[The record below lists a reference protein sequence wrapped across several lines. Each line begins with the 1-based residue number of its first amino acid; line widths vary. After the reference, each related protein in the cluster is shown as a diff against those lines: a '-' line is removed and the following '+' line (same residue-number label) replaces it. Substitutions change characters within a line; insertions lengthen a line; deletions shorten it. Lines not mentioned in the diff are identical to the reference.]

1 MTPADLEQLAEKART
16 EDWHVVKHFNDNG
29 NCDGIAIQ
37 KGTEW
42 HCQLAEGFKLRRAEM
57 REFLRPMFNKHG
69 YLTTRVPVND
79 TANQRFNRVFGFTK
93 TWSDGVFNYYILT
106 ALPFEGSGRCQS

>member
-1 MTPADLEQLAEKART
+1 MTLAELEQLAERASA
-16 EDWHVVKHFNDNG
+16 EGWDVVKHFDDNG

-42 HCQLAEGFKLRRAEM
+42 HCQLLDGFKLGRTDM
-57 REFLRPMFNKHG
+57 REFLRPMFEKHG
-69 YLTTRVPVND
+69 HLTTRVRIED
-79 TANQRFNRVFGFTK
+79 AGNQRFNKVFGFKK

-106 ALPFEGSGRCQS
+106 ALPFERSGRCQ

>member
-1 MTPADLEQLAEKART
+1 MMPEDLERWAEKARA
-16 EDWHVVKHFNDNG
+16 EGWHVVKHFNDNG

-42 HCQLAEGFKLRRAEM
+42 HCQLAPGFELRRVEI
-57 REFLRPMFNKHG
+57 REFLRPMFDKYG
-69 YLTTRVPVND
+69 YLTTRVPVQD
-79 TANQRFNRVFGFTK
+79 AANQRFNQVFGFKK

-106 ALPFEGSGRCQS
+106 ALPFEGVGRCQS